1 LQDLRAYLGFVKVF
15 FMQIVLAK
23 TAGYCFGVQRAVEA
37 VYEQLAQPAA
47 FPIFTYGE
55 IIHNR
60 AVVQDLKNRG
70 VAVIEGEEA
79 LAGIEAGVVIIRAHG
94 APRCVHQLLADKG
107 LMKVDATCPYVRRIH
122 EIVEKESS
130 AGHEIIIVGS
140 PKHPEVEGI
149 RGWSGSATYVVET
162 RGEAAQ
168 AAENLSGAG
177 LIVAQTTFN
186 HNNFQ
191 DIVDI
196 FKEKGYNGNVVNTI
210 CNATKERQ
218 LEAER
223 IAKDVDV
230 MFVIGDA
237 HSSNTAKLYE
247 ICRRECAG
255 TYLVQTLEDLPDDLP
270 RATTAIGITAG
281 ASTPNN
287 IIEEVQ
293 TYVRTKF

>member
-1 LQDLRAYLGFVKVF
+1 
-15 FMQIVLAK
+15 
-23 TAGYCFGVQRAVEA
+23 
-37 VYEQLAQPAA
+37 
-47 FPIFTYGE
+47 
-55 IIHNR
+55 
-60 AVVQDLKNRG
+60 

-79 LAGIEAGVVIIRAHG
+79 LAAIEAGTVIIRAHG
-94 APRCVHQLLADKG
+94 APQRVHQMIADKG
-107 LMKVDATCPYVRRIH
+107 LNKVDATCPYVRRIH
-122 EIVEKESS
+122 EIVEKES
-130 AGHEIIIVGS
+130 GEGREIIIVGS
-140 PKHPEVEGI
+140 PRHPEVEGI
-149 RGWSGSATYVVET
+149 IGWSHRAAHVVET
-162 RGEAAQ
+162 PAEAARL
-168 AAENLSGAG
+168 AENIGAAR

-186 HNNFQ
+186 HNKFQ

-247 ICRRECAG
+247 ICRRECAK
-255 TYLVQTLEDLPDDLP
+255 TYLVQTLEDLPDDLQG
-270 RATTAIGITAG
+270 ATTAIGITAG

-293 TYVRTKF
+293 TYVRAKF

>member
-1 LQDLRAYLGFVKVF
+1 
-15 FMQIVLAK
+15 
-23 TAGYCFGVQRAVEA
+23 EA
-37 VYEQLAQPAA
+37 VYEQIADPAA
-47 FPIFTYGE
+47 APIFTYGH
-55 IIHNR
+55 IIHNT
-60 AVVQDLKNRG
+60 AVVRDLENKG
-70 VAVIEGEEA
+70 VVVIVGEEG
-79 LAGIEAGVVIIRAHG
+79 LAAVTEGTVIIRAHG
-94 APRCVHQLLADKG
+94 APRRIHRLIAKKG
-107 LMKVDATCPYVRRIH
+107 LKKVDATCPYVRRIH
-122 EIVEKESS
+122 EIVEKASG
-130 AGHEIIIVGS
+130 AGQEIIIAGS

-149 RGWSGSATYVVET
+149 IGWAESITHVIET
-162 RGEAAQ
+162 PEEAA
-168 AAENLSGAG
+168 ALAKNLGNTG

-186 HNNFQ
+186 HNKFQ

-196 FKEKGYNGNVVNTI
+196 FAKRGYNGNVVNTI

-247 ICRRECAG
+247 ICRKECAD
-255 TYLVQTLEDLPDDLP
+255 TYFVQTLKDLPLDL
-270 RATTAIGITAG
+270 RGATTAIGITAG

-293 TYVRTKF
+293 TYARTKF